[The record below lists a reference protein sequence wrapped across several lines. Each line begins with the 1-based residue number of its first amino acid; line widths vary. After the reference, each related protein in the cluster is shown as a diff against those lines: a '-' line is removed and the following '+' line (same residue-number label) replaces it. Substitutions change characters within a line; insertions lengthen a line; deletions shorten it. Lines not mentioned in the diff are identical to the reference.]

1 MALDATLS
9 ASTQNSYV
17 TVDEAELYFEDR
29 PYSTKWDTYSEA
41 DKPKLLI
48 YSSNLID
55 WYIKWKGYKADSDQ
69 PMEWPRSDVILRD
82 GTELDDDVLPVAVK
96 KAVYELA
103 LSTLEKG
110 KDRTLDDDLL
120 GLEQLKVA
128 SLSLRAKPDKWGKR
142 TSATEVI
149 PEKVYEILRDL
160 RSSSA
165 FGSVRLIR
173 G

>member
-1 MALDATLS
+1 MALDATLG

-17 TVDEAELYFEDR
+17 TVDEADTYFEDR

-48 YSSNLID
+48 LCSSLLD
-55 WYIKWKGYKADSDQ
+55 WYIKWKGYKTDSDQ
-69 PMEWPRSDVILRD
+69 PMEWPRSDVVLKD

-142 TSATEVI
+142 TTATEVI
-149 PEKVYEILRDL
+149 PEKVYQILTDL